1 MAKAPQKE
9 EVKENLPAVQQ
20 PAGSLAKIG
29 DQVPDWMKD
38 YAGPLGTENIDAED
52 VNIPRLKLGQSMT
65 PEVKDKIV
73 NDGDMFHS
81 ITKQVIVPVGEA
93 DVFIPIAYH
102 KEYILWRDRSEGGG
116 IFARANRVVSDNG
129 DIRYMWDKPNSV
141 FTTKIKGAV
150 KVEWKT
156 KQFID
161 EDGLGEFGSM
171 IPGDK
176 ESQPAATAHY
186 NYIMYHPRT
195 ESLVAVSFNRSS
207 AKKAKDMNAMLKMG
221 NIPMFMRCFKIGAV
235 PDQNDSGDKFYN
247 YAVVPAGLVQDQD
260 LFNMLKGLYN
270 DLKAKGVS
278 VDWTDEEGQ
287 QPAREGEKERF

>member
-1 MAKAPQKE
+1 MAKAPVKE
-9 EVKENLPAVQQ
+9 EVKNVPAVQEAAGV
-20 PAGSLAKIG
+20 PALIG
-29 DQVPDWMKD
+29 DQVPDWMKE
-38 YAGPLGTENIDAED
+38 YSGPLGTENIDAED

-81 ITKQVIVPVGEA
+81 ITKEVIVPVGQA
-93 DVFIPIAYH
+93 DIFVPIAYH
-102 KEYILWRDRSEGGG
+102 KEYVLWRDRSEGGG
-116 IFARANRVVSDNG
+116 IFARANRAISENG
-129 DIRYMWDKPNSV
+129 DVRYIWDKPNSV

-161 EDGLGEFGSM
+161 EDGLGDFGSM

-176 ESQPAATAHY
+176 DSQPAATAHF
-186 NYIMYHPRT
+186 NYIMYHVAT
-195 ESLVAVSFNRSS
+195 GSLVAVSFNRSS

-235 PDQNDSGDKFYN
+235 PDQNDAGDKFYN
-247 YAVVPAGLVQDQD
+247 YAVVPAGLVQDQQ
-260 LFNMLKGLYN
+260 LFNQLKSLYN

-278 VDWTDEEGQ
+278 VDWSDEEGGKV
-287 QPAREGEKERF
+287 AREDGKERF